1 MWTSMQEF
9 SQAFV
14 SSIGDWSPSE
24 TLRVGQDPGGSRV
37 LEALV
42 NAAAASKAK
51 KKLLRKLKG
60 MWAILAVEPGGNHV
74 VESCFVWG
82 VRLFF
87 SQHVDHMLFPPAVL
101 FPIPIPF
108 LPPHPPLAT
117 LPCLTFCIPSP
128 LPFCHLFPLSPPFL
142 SPTNLSRGRGWARSA
157 FGDVWNMH
165 VVSPGHT
172 HWWPIPIMLTYQQC

>member
-1 MWTSMQEF
+1 MPMWTSMQEF

-74 VESCFVWG
+74 VESCFIWG

-87 SQHVDHMLFPPAVL
+87 SQHVDLILFSPAVL
-101 FPIPIPF
+101 
-108 LPPHPPLAT
+108 LPSPPLSPPS
-117 LPCLTFCIPSP
+117 LSP
-128 LPFCHLFPLSPPFL
+128 LPSPPFLSRTFPLTPPFPPFPLSPPRP
-142 SPTNLSRGRGWARSA
+142 SPPPI
-157 FGDVWNMH
+157 
-165 VVSPGHT
+165 SPH
-172 HWWPIPIMLTYQQC
+172 

>member
-1 MWTSMQEF
+1 MLCRCASERLVTAVFFRLQEF

-42 NAAAASKAK
+42 NASAASKAK

-82 VRLFF
+82 VSFFITPNQAPSITCSWLVIIDYNLGSVGVQAVRLYRCA
-87 SQHVDHMLFPPAVL
+87 HGPV
-101 FPIPIPF
+101 
-108 LPPHPPLAT
+108 
-117 LPCLTFCIPSP
+117 
-128 LPFCHLFPLSPPFL
+128 
-142 SPTNLSRGRGWARSA
+142 
-157 FGDVWNMH
+157 
-165 VVSPGHT
+165 
-172 HWWPIPIMLTYQQC
+172 

>member
-1 MWTSMQEF
+1 MKQRNSADRVTGHGLADGSLSYMPLWTSIQEF

-74 VESCFVWG
+74 VESCFIWG
-82 VRLFF
+82 VRLCF
-87 SQHVDHMLFPPAVL
+87 S
-101 FPIPIPF
+101 
-108 LPPHPPLAT
+108 LA
-117 LPCLTFCIPSP
+117 C
-128 LPFCHLFPLSPPFL
+128 
-142 SPTNLSRGRGWARSA
+142 
-157 FGDVWNMH
+157 
-165 VVSPGHT
+165 
-172 HWWPIPIMLTYQQC
+172 

>member
-1 MWTSMQEF
+1 MAYVGSFSDMPMWTSMQEF

-74 VESCFVWG
+74 VESCFIWG
-82 VRLFF
+82 VRLP
-87 SQHVDHMLFPPAVL
+87 SV
-101 FPIPIPF
+101 
-108 LPPHPPLAT
+108 
-117 LPCLTFCIPSP
+117 PSP
-128 LPFCHLFPLSPPFL
+128 PSLSCPPRHPHQSLPSRQ
-142 SPTNLSRGRGWARSA
+142 NLSKISVWASLEHACGVTRPYMA
-157 FGDVWNMH
+157 
-165 VVSPGHT
+165 
-172 HWWPIPIMLTYQQC
+172 LT

>member
-1 MWTSMQEF
+1 MSGLGLVDGSLSYMPMWTYMQEF

-74 VESCFVWG
+74 VESCFIWG
-82 VRLFF
+82 VRLW
-87 SQHVDHMLFPPAVL
+87 
-101 FPIPIPF
+101 
-108 LPPHPPLAT
+108 
-117 LPCLTFCIPSP
+117 
-128 LPFCHLFPLSPPFL
+128 FL
-142 SPTNLSRGRGWARSA
+142 SA
-157 FGDVWNMH
+157 
-165 VVSPGHT
+165 
-172 HWWPIPIMLTYQQC
+172 C